1 MKLAGKI
8 IEVGDLECLQDEAEP
23 SKSGVVVLIDREQ
36 LKRFPRSL
44 FQKVEITF
52 PDLEQK

>member
-8 IEVGDLECLQDEAEP
+8 IEAGDLECLQDAEEP
-23 SKSGVVVLIDREQ
+23 NESGVVVLIDREQ
-36 LKRFPRSL
+36 LRRFPRSL
-44 FQKVEITF
+44 FQKVEIVF